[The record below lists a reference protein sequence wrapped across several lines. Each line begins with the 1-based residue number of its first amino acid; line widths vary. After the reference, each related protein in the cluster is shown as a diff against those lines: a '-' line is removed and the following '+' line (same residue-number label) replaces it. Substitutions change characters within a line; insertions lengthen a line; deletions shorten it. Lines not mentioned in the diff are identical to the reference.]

1 MNNRNCMRYGSVFLC
16 LLVVTFF
23 AVFLPVQAN
32 DAIEGP
38 VWRMDTATPQTLRNV
53 RVDEKLHILGSS
65 QPTMN
70 TIHRIPMILESYD
83 EHPVIWDIDLR
94 QESHG
99 YLNGVAVS
107 WYGKKNTL
115 NARKTAAMVEN
126 DEWNRLQEAVGTDI
140 TVVPIGTYDRENG
153 AVPKEIQVH
162 TYMTERDMAKKMG
175 MGYIRIAAT
184 DRQWPEP
191 QAIDEFISFYRS
203 LPSQPGW
210 LYFHCHAGHGRT
222 TIFMT
227 LYELLKKPD
236 ETVQEASIRQHALG
250 GADLFQANRQDMLEK
265 FRQYVKE
272 NRSTGYRIPWSQWL
286 ISHEKRT
293 SSHTM

>member
-23 AVFLPVQAN
+23 AVFFPVQAN

-162 TYMTERDMAKKMG
+162 TYMTERDMAKKWAWGIFALLQRIVSGQNHRPLMSLFPFTEVCPVSRD
-175 MGYIRIAAT
+175 GYIFIAMLVMEE
-184 DRQWPEP
+184 R
-191 QAIDEFISFYRS
+191 
-203 LPSQPGW
+203 
-210 LYFHCHAGHGRT
+210 
-222 TIFMT
+222 
-227 LYELLKKPD
+227 
-236 ETVQEASIRQHALG
+236 
-250 GADLFQANRQDMLEK
+250 LFL
-265 FRQYVKE
+265 
-272 NRSTGYRIPWSQWL
+272 
-286 ISHEKRT
+286 
-293 SSHTM
+293 